1 MESVWLVAM
10 RQAALHRNHDLR
22 QIMSAEMSTNPLPI
36 TATRQLLSF
45 TSRRGLLAAAIAGL
59 LAALPFANG
68 GTGSEAK
75 KKRKRKKKGKNKQSQ
90 TSITAA
96 CSGTAFRINTGGER
110 RLAQPFVALASG
122 PLVSATL
129 ELDQKS
135 STDGAGDYILHLSP
149 VDDESV
155 PTNQVLAESVVAGSS
170 VTEGPSTVVFEFAE
184 PFAVKAGIEY
194 ALVLARPESEQFA
207 WGGDLGDRCAGH
219 LFFSPDQAGAF
230 FPFDPAVEV
239 RFTAVVKT

>member
-1 MESVWLVAM
+1 
-10 RQAALHRNHDLR
+10 
-22 QIMSAEMSTNPLPI
+22 MSMNPLPI

-45 TSRRGLLAAAIAGL
+45 TSRRSLLAAATAGL

-75 KKRKRKKKGKNKQSQ
+75 KKAKRKKKGKNKKSQ

-110 RLAQPFVALASG
+110 RLAQPFVAQVSG
-122 PLVSATL
+122 PLVKVTL
-129 ELDQKS
+129 ELDQRP
-135 STDGAGDYILHLSP
+135 TDGAGDYILRLSP

-155 PTNQVLAESVVAGSS
+155 PTNQVLAESVVPGSR
-170 VTEGPSTVVFEFAE
+170 VAEGPSTVNFDFAE

-194 ALVLARPESEQFA
+194 ALVLARPDSEQFA

-219 LFFSPDQAGAF
+219 LLFSPDQTGAF